1 MRSFV
6 WLKKF
11 RLHHPS
17 SARFRC
23 TTAAD
28 SNCSFDVIVVGG
40 GHAGTEASA
49 GASRMGCKTL
59 LLTQKLDTIGEMS
72 CNPSFGGIG
81 KGHLIKEIDA
91 LDGLCARACDIS
103 GTQYKVLNRSKGQAV
118 HGPRAQIDRIL
129 YKTAIQQELQN
140 HTANLTLK
148 AGSVEDLIIEQTKEN
163 TYRCKGVVTS
173 DGRHIA
179 AKSVIITTGTFLRG
193 QINFGLEKFPAGR
206 MGDAPAVG
214 LAATL
219 EKLKFRLGRLKT
231 GTPPRL
237 AKDTVDF
244 SVMEIHQGDDHPVP
258 FSFMNNKVWLK
269 PEDQLNSYMTQT
281 NPNCNDIILDNMHLN
296 RHVIEEV
303 TGPRYCPSLESKVLR
318 FGQRNHQIWIEPEG
332 FDSNLVYPQGLSIT
346 LPGDLQQKLVN
357 KIKGLQIAKIDKYGY
372 GVEYDYVD
380 PRELY
385 RTLETKKVEQLFLA
399 GQINGTTGYEEAA
412 AQGLVAGVNSAAKIL
427 GRPPLVINRSEG
439 YIGVLIDD
447 LTSCGT
453 NEPYRMFTS
462 RAEFRLHLRP
472 DNADIRLTEKGYQ
485 SGCVSKERIEMY
497 NSTKAKFYN
506 TMYWLKSE
514 KKPLKQWIKLMNIP
528 NTNKLKASSPSVK
541 TAWDILSVQSY
552 GVEIQEIQTLCAQKS
567 NINYQDT
574 LDSNIC
580 ERLKI
585 AATYERFIEEQ
596 KADFEEVQK
605 DENMELPVDIDY
617 TNPKLSLSEEEQEK
631 LSLTRPTTI
640 GSMSR
645 IPGITPNAVIAMLRH
660 VKKHQVV
667 SV

>member
-1 MRSFV
+1 MGIHTWIKTLTLNYHIPR
-6 WLKKF
+6 
-11 RLHHPS
+11 RLN
-17 SARFRC
+17 C
-23 TTAAD
+23 TVANNALY
-28 SNCSFDVIVVGG
+28 DVVVVGG

-49 GASRMGCKTL
+49 GAARMGCKTL

-91 LDGLCARACDIS
+91 LDGLCARACDVS
-103 GTQYKVLNRSKGQAV
+103 GTQYKVLNKSKGQAV

-129 YKTAIQQELQN
+129 YKNAIQDELK
-140 HTANLTLK
+140 HATPNLTLQE
-148 AGSVEDLIIEQTKEN
+148 GSVEDLIVSEPEN
-163 TYRCKGVVTS
+163 NVCTCEGVVTS
-173 DGRHIA
+173 EGHKIY

-219 EKLKFRLGRLKT
+219 ENLQFRLNRLKT

-237 AKDTVDF
+237 AKDTIDV
-244 SVMEIHQGDDHPVP
+244 SAMEAQQGDDHPVP
-258 FSFMNNKVWLK
+258 FSFMNDRVWLNA
-269 PEDQLNSYMTQT
+269 EDQMMCYITQT
-281 NPNCNDIILDNMHLN
+281 NPNCNKIILENMHLN

-318 FGQRNHQIWIEPEG
+318 FGNRSHQVWIEPEG

-357 KIKGLQIAKIDKYGY
+357 QVKGLENARIEKFGY
-372 GVEYDYVD
+372 GVEYDFVD

-385 RTLETKKVEQLFLA
+385 RTLETKKVRGLFLA

-412 AQGLVAGVNSAAKIL
+412 AQGLISGVNAAAKIL
-427 GRPPLVINRSEG
+427 DNDPLLINRSEG

-447 LTSCGT
+447 LISCGT

-472 DNADIRLTEKGYQ
+472 DNADLRLTEKGIQ
-485 SGCVSKERIEMY
+485 SGCVRNKRTEKY
-497 NSTKAKFYN
+497 NKMKKDYQN
-506 TMYWLKSE
+506 TMHWLKTE
-514 KKPLKQWIKLMNIP
+514 KKPFKDWIKILGVSHSS
-528 NTNKLKASSPSVK
+528 KSKASSGELKSG
-541 TAWDILSVQSY
+541 WDILSIHSY
-552 GVEIQEIQTLCAQKS
+552 AAEVNDIEKACLPQNCDKMNEI
-567 NINYQDT
+567 NIDANVA
-574 LDSNIC
+574 
-580 ERLKI
+580 EKLK
-585 AATYERFIEEQ
+585 ATSLYERYIKEQ
-596 KADFEEVQK
+596 EADFEEVQK
-605 DENMELPVDIDY
+605 DENMELPINIDY
-617 TNPKLSLSEEEQEK
+617 TNPKLNLSDEEQEK

-645 IPGITPNAVIAMLRH
+645 IPGITPNAVISMLRYA
-660 VKKHQVV
+660 KKQVIAA
-667 SV
+667 